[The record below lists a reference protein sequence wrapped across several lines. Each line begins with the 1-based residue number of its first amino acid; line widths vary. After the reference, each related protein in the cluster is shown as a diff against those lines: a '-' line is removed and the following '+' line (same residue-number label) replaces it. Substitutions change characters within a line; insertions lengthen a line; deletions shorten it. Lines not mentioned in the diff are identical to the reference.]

1 MKKKILVA
9 FLCACTVMS
18 FAGCGGKKDDTQTTE
33 VQQKQASSADYKMDY
48 AKQVKN
54 ICDYSAIP
62 VQLSSQYDITDEAI
76 EDYFSKNISSY
87 GSKAYHEITD
97 RTTVAEDDY
106 VDVNYTGYKD
116 GEAFEGG
123 AAENV
128 LIDLANNCNVGG
140 SGYID
145 GFSSGIV
152 GAKVGD
158 EIDCDVTF
166 PEDYNNAD
174 LAGQAVVF
182 KFKINGIYD
191 KTTVSLGEI
200 DDEFVKEVLSGDGV
214 STVEELRE
222 KIVNNLESMKKNAAS
237 VEIVSYLVE
246 NCEVEIPEEY
256 LKLRLD
262 EYVSY
267 IVSSY
272 GATKE
277 EAEKEGKSQ
286 LEQQIKE
293 EIILGY
299 IAEKEGIKFDEEGYN
314 DFITNYTN
322 YYGMAMQQS
331 FTQEQFYEIAGYG
344 NATSGEK
351 IMKNQYV
358 GNLALDKLAENAQIT
373 FVDESADE
381 PTEETEE

>member
-33 VQQKQASSADYKMDY
+33 VQQKKASSADYKMDY

-152 GAKVGD
+152 GAKVGTRKGMRD
-158 EIDCDVTF
+158 
-166 PEDYNNAD
+166 
-174 LAGQAVVF
+174 
-182 KFKINGIYD
+182 IYRRD
-191 KTTVSLGEI
+191 A
-200 DDEFVKEVLSGDGV
+200 LS
-214 STVEELRE
+214 
-222 KIVNNLESMKKNAAS
+222 
-237 VEIVSYLVE
+237 
-246 NCEVEIPEEY
+246 
-256 LKLRLD
+256 
-262 EYVSY
+262 
-267 IVSSY
+267 
-272 GATKE
+272 
-277 EAEKEGKSQ
+277 
-286 LEQQIKE
+286 
-293 EIILGY
+293 
-299 IAEKEGIKFDEEGYN
+299 
-314 DFITNYTN
+314 
-322 YYGMAMQQS
+322 
-331 FTQEQFYEIAGYG
+331 
-344 NATSGEK
+344 
-351 IMKNQYV
+351 
-358 GNLALDKLAENAQIT
+358 
-373 FVDESADE
+373 
-381 PTEETEE
+381 